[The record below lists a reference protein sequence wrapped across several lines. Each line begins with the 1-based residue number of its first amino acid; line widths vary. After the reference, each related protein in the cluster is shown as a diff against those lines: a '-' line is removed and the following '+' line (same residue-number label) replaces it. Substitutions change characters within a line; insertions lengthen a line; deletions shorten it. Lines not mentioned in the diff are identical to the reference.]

1 MDDRDRGRDVEMGEG
16 AMEECDRFTFLVG
29 GGCVS

>member
-1 MDDRDRGRDVEMGEG
+1 MDDRGRDVEMGEG
-16 AMEECDRFTFLVG
+16 AFDECDRLTFLVG